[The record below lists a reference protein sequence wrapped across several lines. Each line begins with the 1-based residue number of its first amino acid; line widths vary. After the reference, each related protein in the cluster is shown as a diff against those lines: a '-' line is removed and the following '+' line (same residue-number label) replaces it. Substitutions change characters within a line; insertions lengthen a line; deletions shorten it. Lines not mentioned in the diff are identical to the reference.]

1 VVNRQYENVGKIHE
15 LVVDAEDGRQV
26 CVVFSNDGFMGMWSK
41 LFAMPWKAFEFH
53 ATENRLMLKSRFV
66 LEPDQTLFRNR
77 LSHFRKLCHPSEGA

>member
-1 VVNRQYENVGKIHE
+1 MGTIHE

-26 CVVFSNDGFMGMWSK
+26 CVVLSNDGFMGMGSK
-41 LFAMPWKAFEFH
+41 VFAMPWKAFEFH

-77 LSHFRKLCHPSEGA
+77 LRHFRKLCHPSEGA